1 MVSTHLQIFHG
12 AGQPLTFE
20 QRELEF
26 NPGPGEV
33 LVAIELA
40 TICGSDL
47 HTLDG
52 RRTEETPC
60 VLGHEAVGSV
70 VQLGPGRDLTIGDR
84 VTWSIA
90 DSCGRCDPCVT
101 DNLPQKCDRL
111 FKYGHAPLDS
121 GTGHNGCY
129 ASHIVLRAGTHIARI
144 PDAVPNSVAAPA
156 NCALATMVNAVSQ
169 LPKIPRSVVVQGA
182 GLLGLYGCA
191 LLEEAGVENIYCT
204 EIDPSRKEW
213 IQRFGGIP
221 IDAAKAEREIS
232 NLHPSGIDAIFE
244 VAGTRSVVPEG
255 IRLLR
260 NGGTYIF
267 IGLVHPDSELSISGE
282 TIIKKCLTL
291 RGIHNYAPHHLD
303 TALEFLERQ
312 VSQRPFE
319 SLVAPAQPLEDLTA
333 ALALAKTQQWAR
345 VSIAANTS

>member
-12 AGQPLTFE
+12 ADQPLTFE

-26 NPGPGEV
+26 TPGPGEV

-60 VLGHEAVGSV
+60 VLGHEAVGTV
-70 VQLGPGRDLTIGDR
+70 VKTGPGRDLTIGDR

-90 DSCGRCDPCVT
+90 NSCGQCNPCVR
-101 DNLPQKCDRL
+101 DNLPQKCEQL

-144 PDAVPNSVAAPA
+144 PDTVPNSVAAPA
-156 NCALATMVNAVSQ
+156 NCALATMVNAIDQ
-169 LPKIPRSVVVQGA
+169 LPKIPSSVVVQGA

-204 EIDPSRKEW
+204 EIDPTRKEW
-213 IQRFGGIP
+213 IQRFGGTP
-221 IDAAKAEREIS
+221 IDASTAEQEIS
-232 NLHPSGIDAIFE
+232 KRHPSGIDVIFE
-244 VAGTRSVVPEG
+244 VAGARSVVPEG
-255 IRLLR
+255 VRLLR

-267 IGLVHPDSELSISGE
+267 IGLVHPNSELSVTAE

-291 RGIHNYAPHHLD
+291 RGIHNYAPQHLD
-303 TALEFLERQ
+303 AAVDFLERQ
-312 VSQRPFE
+312 VDQKPFE
-319 SLVAPAQPLEDLTA
+319 SLVAPATPLEDLSTA
-333 ALALAKTQQWAR
+333 VALAKSQQWAR
-345 VSIAANTS
+345 VSVAAKTP